1 MNIFRS
7 KYKYCWDV
15 LSKDHKMVF
24 ISGPRQSGK
33 TTLAK
38 EIIGLDFTNLC
49 HFNYDY
55 LENKAKLIQEPYF
68 FQQMNRQN
76 NSTPLVIFDEI
87 HKYKDWKNY
96 LKGVFDQFQG
106 QYKFLI
112 SGSGRLDTYQKGG
125 DSLAGRYF
133 LLRLWPFTLGELG
146 NDHLSPEAFLKNPIQ
161 IPDFSKSQKQQQI
174 WNDLANYSGFP
185 EPYLNKDPLFVRRWT
200 NTYQKQLIYEDIRDL
215 AQVRQAENMALL
227 FSLLPSKIGSPLS
240 LNQLA
245 RNLKVSFQTVSS
257 WLQLFEK
264 FFLCFSVTPWTK
276 KISRAIVK
284 ERKIYLT
291 NSTLIKDEG
300 SSLENMAALELYRAI
315 TMWSDLG
322 YGNFSLHFIRNK
334 EKEEV
339 DFVIARD
346 NEPLFLV
353 EVKSS
358 ELEISK
364 SLKKFQSLLGV
375 PAIQLVNIPE
385 TARLGDNILVTSI
398 VNWIAQLP

>member
-1 MNIFRS
+1 M
-7 KYKYCWDV
+7 

-55 LENKAKLIQEPYF
+55 LENKAKLIQDPAF
-68 FQQMNRQN
+68 FQQMNRKDN
-76 NSTPLVIFDEI
+76 TVPLIIFDEI

-133 LLRLWPFTLGELG
+133 LLHVWPFTLGEMG
-146 NDHLSPEAFLKNPIQ
+146 NDFVSPEPFLNSLLQ
-161 IPDFSKSQKQQQI
+161 VPDFSESQKYQQI
-174 WNDLANYSGFP
+174 WNDLTNYSGFP
-185 EPYLNKDPLFVRRWT
+185 EPFLKKDPLFCHRWS
-200 NTYQKQLIYEDIRDL
+200 NAYQKQLIYEDIRDL
-215 AQVRQAENMALL
+215 TQIRQVDTMALL
-227 FSLLPSKIGSPLS
+227 FSLLPSKICSPLS
-240 LNQLA
+240 INQLA
-245 RNLKVSFQTVSS
+245 RDLKVSFQSITS
-257 WLQLFEK
+257 WLKVFEK
-264 FFLCFSVTPWTK
+264 FFLCFSVLPWTG

-284 ERKIYLT
+284 ECKVYLT
-291 NSTLIKDEG
+291 NFTLIKDEG
-300 SSLENMAALELYRAI
+300 SRLENMVALELYRAVSV
-315 TMWSDLG
+315 WSDLG
-322 YGNFSLHFIRNK
+322 YGTFSLHFIRNK

-339 DFVIARD
+339 DFLIARD

-353 EVKSS
+353 EVKSRDAA
-358 ELEISK
+358 ISK
-364 SLKKFQSLLGV
+364 SLQKFQSILNI
-375 PAIQLVNIPE
+375 PAIQLVNIPD
-385 TARLGDNILVTSI
+385 TARLVNKILVTSI
-398 VNWIAQLP
+398 VNWIARLP

>member
-1 MNIFRS
+1 M
-7 KYKYCWDV
+7 

-68 FQQMNRQN
+68 FQQMNRQDN
-76 NSTPLVIFDEI
+76 TTPLVIFDEI

-146 NDHLSPEAFLKNPIQ
+146 NDHFSPETFFKNPIQ

-185 EPYLNKDPLFVRRWT
+185 EPFLNKDPLFVRRWT

-227 FSLLPSKIGSPLS
+227 FSLIPSKIGSTLS

-245 RNLKVSFQTVSS
+245 LDLKISFQTVSS

-291 NSTLIKDEG
+291 NSTLIKNEG
-300 SSLENMAALELYRAI
+300 SRLENMAALELYRAI

-334 EKEEV
+334 QKEEV

>member
-146 NDHLSPEAFLKNPIQ
+146 NDYLSPEAFLKNPIQ